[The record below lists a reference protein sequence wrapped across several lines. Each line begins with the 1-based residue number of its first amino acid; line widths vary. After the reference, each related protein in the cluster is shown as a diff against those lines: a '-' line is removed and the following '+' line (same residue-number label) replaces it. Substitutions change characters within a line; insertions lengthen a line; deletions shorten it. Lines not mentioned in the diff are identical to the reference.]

1 MLALLV
7 SLGLVVGDPAP
18 AAQPAQPPAPQPAP
32 APTPGEA
39 NPASAALL
47 SMRPQYAEG
56 DTFKVKWTMESE
68 DVREG
73 EHISEE
79 QKRSLSYSEIY
90 MTVKVDK
97 LFPENVLKGTM
108 TFTRVV
114 VEASV
119 PGGRERFDSDDPKT
133 KGSWFDSPAQIL
145 LKRPMEFAV
154 SGDVMGYARNEHP
167 RLRNWHADGV
177 NFLDNIIGD
186 DAWPARFGLF
196 FCWFADK
203 EAVGN
208 TWKVT
213 MPLRVNSGFSITTKQ
228 EFKLVS
234 DDGVKAVV
242 EIRGVGAESPDAKSK
257 SLNLIGSSY
266 DARYIVNSASAK
278 IRSGEVTHVYS
289 CDYNWKGAP
298 AKVTTT
304 MRETLER
311 VD

>member
-1 MLALLV
+1 MLALLA
-7 SLGLVVGDPAP
+7 SLALIVGDPVP
-18 AAQPAQPPAPQPAP
+18 AAEPGAP
-32 APTPGEA
+32 APVPAEA
-39 NPASAALL
+39 KPEAPKEMIP
-47 SMRPQYAEG
+47 MRPRYAEG

-73 EHISEE
+73 ESISEE

-97 LFPENVLKGTM
+97 LFPDNVIKGTM

-114 VEASV
+114 IEASV
-119 PGGRERFDSDDPKT
+119 PGGRERFDSADPNT

-154 SGDVMGYARNEHP
+154 SGDVMAYARNEHP
-167 RLRNWHADGV
+167 RLRNWHADGT

-196 FCWFADK
+196 FCWFAEQ

-234 DDGVKAVV
+234 NDGVKMDMV
-242 EIRGVGAESPDAKSK
+242 IHGVGTESPDAKNK
-257 SLNLIGSSY
+257 GLNLIGSSY
-266 DARYIVNSASAK
+266 DARYVVNTASAK

-289 CDYNWKGAP
+289 CDYNWKGSP

>member
-1 MLALLV
+1 MLALLA
-7 SLGLVVGDPAP
+7 SLVLMGGGLIVGEPATQPQPEAQPQPQPQPQPTPAP
-18 AAQPAQPPAPQPAP
+18 AA
-32 APTPGEA
+32 
-39 NPASAALL
+39 LI
-47 SMRPQYAEG
+47 SMRPRYAEG

-73 EHISEE
+73 ETISEE
-79 QKRSLSYSEIY
+79 QKRSLSYSEIH

-97 LFPENVLKGTM
+97 LFPGNVIKGTM

-114 VEASV
+114 IEASV
-119 PGGRERFDSDDPKT
+119 PGGRERYDSADPKT
-133 KGSWFDSPAQIL
+133 HGSWFESPARIL
-145 LKRPMEFAV
+145 LKRPMEFAC
-154 SGDVMGYARNEHP
+154 SSDVMDYARNEHP
-167 RLRNWHADGV
+167 RLRNWYADGT

-213 MPLRVNSGFSITTKQ
+213 MPLRVNSGFSIVTKQ

-234 DDGVKAVV
+234 DDGVKMQVTV
-242 EIRGVGAESPDAKSK
+242 QGSGTESPDAAAKG
-257 SLNLIGSSY
+257 LQLVGSTY
-266 DARYIVNSASAK
+266 DARYAVNSASAR
-278 IRSGEVTHVYS
+278 IRTGEVTHVYT
-289 CDYNWKGAP
+289 CEYNWKGSP

-311 VD
+311 VE